1 MARAAISN
9 SGTKYSLH
17 SNRLPT
23 SSMAGIMYFCT
34 NSLGSAL
41 AARAAFVTSSAFF
54 AFPVRMALYSSE

>member
-34 NSLGSAL
+34 NSLAIDIRGQRGLGDLLRLLGVAL
-41 AARAAFVTSSAFF
+41 ENRIVEF
-54 AFPVRMALYSSE
+54 